1 MAYRMIQIGLGDM
14 GRDWC
19 ETSLPPN
26 IKDGLVEVVAAVD
39 INPGPLKVAQ
49 DSLGLPAERCYTDL
63 QKALNENSAD
73 FCTIVVTP
81 AHHLAVVDLAL
92 AHDLHILSEKPIA
105 DTLAASVR
113 IADKVEPRRR
123 ENGRDDEPPL
133 RSGQDEP
140 SARNCAL
147 RRYGTLDYL
156 VCHLTAD
163 LRKYGSW
170 GVFRHADT
178 PIRLW

>member
-39 INPGPLKVAQ
+39 INPGALKVAQ

-81 AHHLAVVDLAL
+81 AHHEAVVDLAL

-105 DTLAASVR
+105 DTLTASVR
-113 IADKVEPRRR
+113 IAEKVKRAGVKMGVTMSYRFDQDKTRFR
-123 ENGRDDEPPL
+123 GM
-133 RSGQDEP
+133 
-140 SARNCAL
+140 NCAL
-147 RRYGTLDYL
+147 GAMEPWT
-156 VCHLTAD
+156 TWSA
-163 LRKYGSW
+163 
-170 GVFRHADT
+170 T
-178 PIRLW
+178 